1 MCNEI
6 ILSPFKLRC
15 DVLQIFMQGKIF
27 IFTFSVFIRRFRR
40 FIYLKETFL
49 RLGNL
54 ILQKRSVPFS
64 MGKSA
69 FNVFGSF
76 L

>member
-1 MCNEI
+1 MCKAI
-6 ILSPFKLRC
+6 IVSPFKLRC
-15 DVLQIFMQGKIF
+15 DELQIFTQAQIF
-27 IFTFSVFIRRFRR
+27 IFTFSVFIRRFGR

-54 ILQKRSVPFS
+54 ILPKRSVPFS